1 MAMLW
6 RWLGGPHQRR
16 LPHCPPPISGPPWRA
31 KPIVGLETAG
41 ISPAQGDPV
50 LLADAIEFSRRT
62 TKNPTRLS
70 WSFAYNTSGPKG

>member
-1 MAMLW
+1 
-6 RWLGGPHQRR
+6 
-16 LPHCPPPISGPPWRA
+16 
-31 KPIVGLETAG
+31 LETAG